1 MPESRLRN
9 DATRGWSRRA
19 VLLAGGLLVA
29 GCGGPRRPTIQSED
43 YDSGSGL
50 AKKLRKILERRAAA
64 LKNGDEKGYL
74 AALDMSNDE
83 LIRYEKRVFANLRQ
97 FELADVRYITESM
110 FEQPK
115 DGEVTAGPIVRVL
128 KLTADAGPGDIAP
141 GESFVYRVREDGDKV
156 VVTDIIPVTME
167 NREELGVTT
176 SLADAPWHTDEL
188 TVVQVGKKVWLVGD
202 ESVTD
207 LKRYADVAEQELRLV
222 ERLWGDRLTYPGHVL
237 FFTRDRDNFKE
248 WFSTGYSD
256 NFNPRNQGYQVRLR
270 GVQKNGL
277 EYQNEYAASRIV
289 VNLLDQQHS
298 SPRFTIR
305 HELTHAVTARAT
317 MTDYGDWGPPIWAI
331 EGFARYAETVGA
343 PTRAAEI
350 RAQVAA
356 GVRAGRFRGA
366 PPSRKDFYGEDIHFN
381 YALGSSVFSLAE
393 RLKGRDAAVE
403 LYARIIERP
412 DSGSF
417 FDLPIF
423 DGMCKDILGI
433 SADAFKRRWA
443 GFVRNGA

>member
-1 MPESRLRN
+1 M
-9 DATRGWSRRA
+9 
-19 VLLAGGLLVA
+19 
-29 GCGGPRRPTIQSED
+29 
-43 YDSGSGL
+43 
-50 AKKLRKILERRAAA
+50 
-64 LKNGDEKGYL
+64 
-74 AALDMSNDE
+74 
-83 LIRYEKRVFANLRQ
+83 
-97 FELADVRYITESM
+97 
-110 FEQPK
+110 
-115 DGEVTAGPIVRVL
+115 
-128 KLTADAGPGDIAP
+128 
-141 GESFVYRVREDGDKV
+141 
-156 VVTDIIPVTME
+156 
-167 NREELGVTT
+167 
-176 SLADAPWHTDEL
+176 
-188 TVVQVGKKVWLVGD
+188 
-202 ESVTD
+202 
-207 LKRYADVAEQELRLV
+207 
-222 ERLWGDRLTYPGHVL
+222 
-237 FFTRDRDNFKE
+237 
-248 WFSTGYSD
+248 
-256 NFNPRNQGYQVRLR
+256 R

-289 VNLLDQQHS
+289 VNLLDQQDA

-331 EGFARYAETVGA
+331 EGFARYVETVGA
-343 PTRAAEI
+343 PARAAEI

-356 GVRAGRFRGA
+356 GVQAGKFRGA

-423 DGMCKDILGI
+423 DGMCKDVLGI